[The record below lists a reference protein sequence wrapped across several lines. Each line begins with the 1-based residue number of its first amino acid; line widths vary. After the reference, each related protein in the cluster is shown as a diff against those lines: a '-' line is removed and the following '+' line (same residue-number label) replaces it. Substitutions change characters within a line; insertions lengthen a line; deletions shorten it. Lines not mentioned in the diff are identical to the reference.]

1 MDKNIPDIS
10 LLKAYLIGG
19 ISPKE
24 EEAVDLWIS
33 QSPENINILESLAGA
48 DQVRVPVF
56 DYLEVKSQLLEKIGS
71 EYEENVERRS
81 AIPAYRTVT
90 TTHNGREMGSS
101 SKAAAEA
108 PVTLTA

>member
-48 DQVRVPVF
+48 DQDRVPDF
-56 DYLEVKSQLLEKIGS
+56 DYLKVKSQLLEKIGS
-71 EYEENVERRS
+71 EYEENVERHS

-90 TTHNGREMGSS
+90 TTRSEEHTSELQSRGHI
-101 SKAAAEA
+101 
-108 PVTLTA
+108 VC

>member
-48 DQVRVPVF
+48 DQDRVPDF
-56 DYLEVKSQLLEKIGS
+56 DYLKVKSQLLEIIGS
-71 EYEENVERRS
+71 EYEENVERHS

-90 TTHNGREMGSS
+90 TTHNGRKMRSEENTSELQSGGH
-101 SKAAAEA
+101 
-108 PVTLTA
+108 L